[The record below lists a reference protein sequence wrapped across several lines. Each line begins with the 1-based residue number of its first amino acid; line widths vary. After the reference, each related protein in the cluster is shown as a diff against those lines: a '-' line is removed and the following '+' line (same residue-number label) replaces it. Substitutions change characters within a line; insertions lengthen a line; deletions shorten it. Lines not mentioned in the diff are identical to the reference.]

1 MFDILPLLTI
11 VWRPTKIDFQPVIA
25 VDVDVGSTST
35 VTGYHEDS
43 NKRTSTLILFANP
56 YGLIPHNI
64 IIKFLM
70 FCHSLLLFEAL
81 RKLILSL

>member
-11 VWRPTKIDFQPVIA
+11 VWRPTKIDFQSVFV

-43 NKRTSTLILFANP
+43 NKRTSLILFANP
-56 YGLIPHNI
+56 YGPIPHNI

-81 RKLILSL
+81 RKLILSW